1 MMFFCQRAS
10 QSWPV
15 GVSRNRAGAVSAA
28 DKRSA
33 MNSFT
38 AATATS
44 VLSGNSLRKAR
55 RGMVMGQ
62 DLPEGGA
69 GRQALSAIAFT
80 RSSRRA
86 TGHQL
91 TAGEP
96 KKNRPNCSG
105 RQGGNEPVVERDR
118 SGLLVG
124 LLVRFGRLGRL
135 GFNFRRGHRIT
146 DGDFVA
152 DYIVALGGF
161 VYGNLPCW
169 WLFGT
174 PE

>member
-1 MMFFCQRAS
+1 MFFCQRAS

-15 GVSRNRAGAVSAA
+15 GVSRNRAGTASAA
-28 DKRSA
+28 ERRNA
-33 MNSFT
+33 RISFA
-38 AATATS
+38 AATVRNDVS
-44 VLSGNSLRKAR
+44 ENSLRNWR
-55 RGMVMGQ
+55 RFMGH
-62 DLPEGGA
+62 DLPEGGT

-91 TAGEP
+91 TTGEP

-118 SGLLVG
+118 SRLLVG